1 VERDRGEAVKVFDFV
16 VSQPRDR
23 ADRARPKTV
32 NFSDQFHDDEDD
44 EEEGDDVG
52 QYKLNPVY
60 P

>member
-1 VERDRGEAVKVFDFV
+1 V